1 MHLQLNEDVS
11 ILFACLFA
19 CCGGNR
25 VDIVHKAQHERAER
39 KKNAL
44 YRFFYISSFSVCVV
58 FC

>member
-39 KKNAL
+39 KMHFIGFSTLAL
-44 YRFFYISSFSVCVV
+44 FLFV
-58 FC
+58 